1 MGVIDRH
8 LVSCLLIMSDK
19 EGVEDPKVIS
29 VGSFEDLRSY
39 FDQKFSHL
47 KRELSDDQLK
57 SSSSLV
63 KKLKTET
70 SLSFKFSGNKKQFE
84 FNTETLEHVTQS
96 LSFVDSLKS
105 LVDLEN
111 SENHQVSA
119 LILKLDD
126 SLNVASKAI
135 KRRNKLIRIADK
147 SEAGWAAVDE
157 YLSDEVASGSEDEKK
172 IRAAEQRA
180 LRKKKNARSAKSGQK
195 LSILCYFYS
204 FPLPV
209 LYFL

>member
-1 MGVIDRH
+1 
-8 LVSCLLIMSDK
+8 MSDK
-19 EGVEDPKVIS
+19 DGEEDPKAIS
-29 VGSFEDLRSY
+29 AGTVEDLRSY

-47 KRELSDDQLK
+47 KRELSEDQLK

-63 KKLKTET
+63 KKLKSESNLT
-70 SLSFKFSGNKKQFE
+70 FKFSGNKKQFE
-84 FNTETLEHVTQS
+84 FNIETLEHITQS

-111 SENHQVSA
+111 PENHQVSA

-126 SLNVASKAI
+126 SLNSASKAI

-172 IRAAEQRA
+172 IRAAELRA
-180 LRKKKNARSAKSGQK
+180 LRKKKNARIAKSGQK
-195 LSILCYFYS
+195 LSIFICYFHS
-204 FPLPV
+204 SSLPV